1 MRPLLA
7 CVYRVDEVHL
17 NARRA
22 ALFAMTVSA
31 LFAGAFWNESSP
43 EEWTSIQVEELLGDS
58 PGPGRRRS
66 SSSATRRIFPA
77 RTRLALPG
85 RGHCSRT
92 PLPRTSPWPGAGGG
106 IGFPYAKKAFDSDT
120 TLVWMSA
127 LPVRQ
132 ALARL
137 GVEEQLRDIRANDD
151 YIVAIDGL
159 PLPLAPLADTPDVF
173 RQGARIELKDGSTIH
188 AHRVEVRPRP
198 GAAGIELYFPRA
210 DIHEHD
216 KPFQGL
222 HLCGRLRHRSQV
234 QASQMRSIAAGSRCG

>member
-1 MRPLLA
+1 
-7 CVYRVDEVHL
+7 
-17 NARRA
+17 
-22 ALFAMTVSA
+22 MTVSA

-58 PGPGRRRS
+58 PWARPAEVKFLGDRGGS
-66 SSSATRRIFPA
+66 S
-77 RTRLALPG
+77 LPG
-85 RGHCSRT
+85 LGSPSGRGRTSRT
-92 PLPRTSPWPGAGGG
+92 PLPSTSPWPGAGGG

-151 YIVAIDGL
+151 YIIAIDGL

-173 RQGARIELKDGSTIH
+173 RQGARIELKDGSIIH

-210 DIHEHD
+210 DIQEHD
-216 KPFQGL
+216 KPFKVYISAGDYVIEAKFKPAEMVYR
-222 HLCGRLRHRSQV
+222 GRLE
-234 QASQMRSIAAGSRCG
+234 M